1 MTKNRS
7 RLLGLGA
14 AVAALSLALS
24 ACGSD
29 SGSGG
34 DGGGSSSDARVAVVL
49 KTLTSPYW
57 LQVKGGA
64 EAAGEE
70 TGADVSLAGA
80 TQETA
85 VQEQIDKVRTAITQ
99 QVDALVV
106 APTQAEQLQPILE
119 EAVAADIPVLLV
131 DTNIDGWD
139 GALTFIGTDN
149 LSAGEQAGEFITSQ
163 ADSGEALLISGVP
176 GNPSTDD
183 RVTGAKQVLEDAG
196 IDVVAELSGN
206 SDRAEGRA
214 VTADA
219 LQANPDIRIIFAA
232 NDDMALGATEAVKSA
247 GLDPA
252 DFVIVGVDGTG
263 DAVASIEAGELTG
276 TVAQNAYTMGETGVL
291 EALKV
296 LDGETIEKRIDTGV
310 TLVTADNAADFAK
323 QLADQ
328 EG

>member
-219 LQANPDIRIIFAA
+219 LQANTDIRIIFAA